1 MASIYDTVSGWSST
15 VNYIK
20 YNIVSG
26 SDSRFYY
33 SVINNNSGA
42 ANNPTSLPNLQVE
55 WDGYITINSV
65 LVPNF
70 FWKPSY
76 TSNVN
81 FEPNIIKVQFGN
93 GYQQRINNGIN
104 SDLMKFDAIFDNR
117 LEMEAV
123 SMLHFLDQRGGQQ
136 SFIYNVPTIYSK
148 TNFNTRFVAPNWNVS
163 YNSYNNYS
171 IKVKI
176 EEVAV

>member
-15 VNYIK
+15 VNYMK

-33 SVINNNSGA
+33 SVINNNIGA
-42 ANNPTSLPNLQVE
+42 ANNPTSLPNLQLE
-55 WDGYITINSV
+55 WDGYININSV

-76 TSNVN
+76 TSSISTT
-81 FEPNIIKVQFGN
+81 PDINIIQYGN
-93 GYQQRINNGIN
+93 GYQQRLNQTINPNLAN
-104 SDLMKFDAIFDNR
+104 FEAQFDNR
-117 LEMEAV
+117 LESEAV
-123 SMLHFLDQRGGQQ
+123 SLLHFLNAR
-136 SFIYNVPTIYSK
+136 SAKEAFIYNVPTIYSK
-148 TNFNTRFVAPNWNVS
+148 TNFSTRFIAPNWSVS

-171 IKVKI
+171 IKIKLQ
-176 EEVAV
+176 EVSA

>member
-1 MASIYDTVSGWSST
+1 MASIYDTVSGWSNS

-26 SDSRFYY
+26 SDLKYY
-33 SVINNNSGA
+33 YAVNNNSA
-42 ANNPTSLPNLQVE
+42 SNPTNISFLQNK
-55 WDGYITINSV
+55 WDGYRSINST

-76 TSNVN
+76 TSNAN
-81 FEPNIIKVQFGN
+81 FEPNVIKIQFGN

-104 SDLMKFDAIFDNR
+104 SDLMKFDASFDNR
-117 LEMEAV
+117 LETEAV

-148 TNFNTRFVAPNWNVS
+148 INFNTRFVAPNWNVS